1 MYQHIIVP
9 AHSSIIVLDLDS
21 FALLESNRW
30 KVTRMYGE
38 DKVEDRFGI
47 QPYWEIPRSSL
58 QGSWPFF
65 GLKAILSW
73 YRGWHSS

>member
-1 MYQHIIVP
+1 
-9 AHSSIIVLDLDS
+9 
-21 FALLESNRW
+21 
-30 KVTRMYGE
+30 MYGE
-38 DKVEDRFGI
+38 DEVEDRFGI